1 MERSTWGDDGPLER
15 RDNFLVCTM
24 NLADRSIH
32 GILPSRR
39 LDSWIPR
46 PTSQTDQ
53 VHGLPVPILR
63 SALKA
68 MTKTVTNGAGR
79 ENEARRRGSR

>member
-1 MERSTWGDDGPLER
+1 MVFS
-15 RDNFLVCTM
+15 
-24 NLADRSIH
+24 
-32 GILPSRR
+32 R
-39 LDSWIPR
+39 LDGLIAGYLDLHL
-46 PTSQTDQ
+46 TDQ

-68 MTKTVTNGAGR
+68 IPTTVTNGAGR